1 MAIIKLND
9 IIVPRGIRFIL
20 ELGTDFR
27 FYKLPVKCIIN
38 KQLPGCG
45 FTEYCIGG
53 PENVI
58 LCSPRKMLLKNK
70 KDQHGREVYLVVN
83 ELEKEVAVDKDLSKV
98 DKSRSQ
104 AFIDTLKEMVH
115 GKDTVYNRLM
125 NEIKNYLGERK
136 YLGKPAKILVTYDSY
151 RIVKDILTSLGVFE
165 GFYTVIDEFQTIL
178 HDSKFK
184 SNTELDFLYHLHQSH
199 SALFVSATPMLE
211 EYLNM
216 LDEFDGLPYIN
227 MNWGKED
234 STRIIKPNLKV
245 LSMKSTG
252 SKAEEIIRTYKEGD
266 FERCVRIINGYPREI
281 ISDEAVLYVNSVN
294 RIISIIKKCDLKPEE
309 VNILCSDTPDNL
321 KRIQRKLGKKFKIG
335 EVPLKGVK
343 PKMFTFCTRTVYLGA
358 DFYSK
363 CARSFIFSDSNIDS
377 LAVDISEDLPQILGR
392 QRLFE
397 NPWKNNATF
406 YYRPTCDYRKVSQE
420 EFNKEIERKR
430 KATSDL
436 LLSYNSTPN
445 EAKLTLAKTYQ
456 KNTKSYNYKDDYI
469 AVNEHQGGTLIPV
482 LNNLVLVNE
491 IRAFR
496 IQQYDYK
503 DRFTVFSSVHST
515 LDTNDWINQEVS
527 GFLNE
532 YQELK
537 TYYDKI
543 KLLCEYGL
551 SEQSIKIVLDQLGG
565 DEIAS
570 HYIALG
576 PERLKK
582 LYYNKTNIKKEL
594 GIITFNKDLLI
605 NVILSKF
612 SVGDRIGQ
620 AKIKEDLRSLYNSV
634 GYTAIPKATDLEEFF
649 NIKRAKI
656 NEILEDGTKKRV
668 DALELIS
675 IKPEYSTVYNNLK
688 IINKENDI
696 LN

>member
-1 MAIIKLND
+1 MINKLND
-9 IIVPRGIRFIL
+9 YVVPRGIRFIS

-27 FYKLPVKCIIN
+27 FYKFPVKCIIN

-45 FTEYCIGG
+45 FTEYCLRG

-98 DKSRSQ
+98 DKSQ

-125 NEIKNYLGERK
+125 NEIKDYLGERR

-184 SNTELDFLYHLHQSH
+184 SSTELDFLYHLQQSH

-216 LDEFDGLPYIN
+216 LDEFDGLPSNN
-227 MNWGKED
+227 MDWGKED
-234 STRIIKPNLKV
+234 STRILKPALKV
-245 LSMKSTG
+245 LSMMSVGTKLP
-252 SKAEEIIRTYKEGD
+252 EIIQSYKEGN
-266 FERCVRIINGYPREI
+266 FERAIRMVNGYPREI
-281 ISDEAVLYVNSVN
+281 ISDEAVFYVNSVN
-294 RIISIIKKCDLKPEE
+294 HITSIIKKCELKPEE

-321 KRIQRKLGKKFKIG
+321 KKIQRKLGKKFKIG
-335 EVPLKGVK
+335 EVPLEGEK

-358 DFYSK
+358 DFYSL

-397 NPWKNNATF
+397 NPWKNEAIF
-406 YYRPTCDYRKVSQE
+406 YYRSTCDYRKISQE
-420 EFNKEIERKR
+420 EFNKEVEKKK

-436 LLSYNSTPN
+436 LRSFESAPN
-445 EAKLTLAKTYQ
+445 DAKLTLAEAYQ
-456 KNTKSYNYKDDYI
+456 TLAITQNYKNNYV
-469 AVNEHQGGTLIPV
+469 AVNEHQGGTLIPA

-496 IQQYDYK
+496 IQQIDYK
-503 DRFTVFSSVHST
+503 DRFTVFSTIHNSLSSDDIV
-515 LDTNDWINQEVS
+515 NQKVS
-527 GFLNE
+527 EFLE
-532 YQELK
+532 QYQ
-537 TYYDKI
+537 
-543 KLLCEYGL
+543 KLGTFKAKLRYLCEFGFNDEVV
-551 SEQSIKIVLDQLGG
+551 SIVLDQIGEH
-565 DEIAS
+565 DNIKS
-570 HYIALG
+570 YYTALG
-576 PERLKK
+576 PTRLKA
-582 LYYNKTNIKKEL
+582 LGYNRYDIEKEL
-594 GIITFNKDLLI
+594 GIVVFSQELLETTIYNEFKVGDKLTLASIKDRLGYLYSSINYTATPKAKDLG
-605 NVILSKF
+605 N
-612 SVGDRIGQ
+612 
-620 AKIKEDLRSLYNSV
+620 Y
-634 GYTAIPKATDLEEFF
+634 F
-649 NIKRAKI
+649 NIKESSARVEVDGVKKVVKI
-656 NEILEDGTKKRV
+656 YNIISKK
-668 DALELIS
+668 
-675 IKPEYSTVYNNLK
+675 
-688 IINKENDI
+688 
-696 LN
+696 

>member
-1 MAIIKLND
+1 MPILKLND
-9 IIVPRGIRFIL
+9 YVVPRGIRFIS

-27 FYKLPVKCIIN
+27 FYKFPVKCIIN

-45 FTEYCIGG
+45 FTEYCLRG

-98 DKSRSQ
+98 DKSQ

-125 NEIKNYLGERK
+125 NEIKDYLGERR

-184 SNTELDFLYHLHQSH
+184 SSTELDFLYHLQQSH

-227 MNWGKED
+227 MDWGKED
-234 STRIIKPNLKV
+234 STRILKPALKV
-245 LSMKSTG
+245 LSMMSVGTKLP
-252 SKAEEIIRTYKEGD
+252 EIIQSYKEGN
-266 FERCVRIINGYPREI
+266 FERAIRMVNGYPREI
-281 ISDEAVLYVNSVN
+281 ISDEAVFYVNSVN
-294 RIISIIKKCDLKPEE
+294 HITSIIKKCELKPEE

-321 KRIQRKLGKKFKIG
+321 KKIQRKLGKKFKIG
-335 EVPLKGVK
+335 EVPLEGEK

-358 DFYSK
+358 DFYSL

-397 NPWKNNATF
+397 NPWKNEAIF
-406 YYRPTCDYRKVSQE
+406 YYRSTCDYRKISQE
-420 EFNKEIERKR
+420 EFNKEVEKKK

-436 LLSYNSTPN
+436 LRSFESAPN
-445 EAKLTLAKTYQ
+445 DAKLTLAEAYQ
-456 KNTKSYNYKDDYI
+456 TLAITQNYKNNYV
-469 AVNEHQGGTLIPV
+469 AVNEHQGGTLIPA

-496 IQQYDYK
+496 IQQIDYK
-503 DRFTVFSSVHST
+503 DRFTVFSTIHNSLSSDDIV
-515 LDTNDWINQEVS
+515 NQKVS
-527 GFLNE
+527 EFLE
-532 YQELK
+532 QYQ
-537 TYYDKI
+537 
-543 KLLCEYGL
+543 KLGTFKAKLRYLCEFGFNDEVV
-551 SEQSIKIVLDQLGG
+551 SIVLDQIGEH
-565 DEIAS
+565 DNIKS
-570 HYIALG
+570 YYTALG
-576 PERLKK
+576 PTRLKA
-582 LYYNKTNIKKEL
+582 LGYNRYDIEKEL
-594 GIITFNKDLLI
+594 GIVVFSQELLETTIYNEFKVGDKITLSDIKSRLEVLYKSINYDATPKAKDLENYF
-605 NVILSKF
+605 NVKESSARVEIDGVKK
-612 SVGDRIGQ
+612 VV
-620 AKIKEDLRSLYNSV
+620 KIYNIISRKEV
-634 GYTAIPKATDLEEFF
+634 C
-649 NIKRAKI
+649 
-656 NEILEDGTKKRV
+656 
-668 DALELIS
+668 
-675 IKPEYSTVYNNLK
+675 
-688 IINKENDI
+688 
-696 LN
+696 